1 MTDNSQNDRDVT
13 FMRRAI
19 ELAKRGIGA
28 VNPNPLVGAVI
39 VKNGQILAEG
49 WHERFG
55 ELHAERNAIKH
66 FLEKYSAD
74 ELKGSTI
81 YVTLEPCCHHG
92 KTPPCTDAI
101 IENGFAR
108 VVVGSN
114 DPNPLVAGKGIKL
127 LKAAGIEV
135 VTEFLK
141 EECDALNF
149 IFFHYISTKKPYIT
163 LKYAMTIDGKIATST
178 GKSKWITGEAARQ
191 KVHEDRNRYMA
202 VMAGVGTVMA
212 DNPELTCRLS
222 DGRTGRN
229 PIRIICD
236 TNLRTPLESRIAMTA
251 KDIRTIIATA
261 CNDGEKQR
269 PYIEKGIELIV
280 LPQRDNHIDLAVLAQ
295 KLGEMGIDSVILEG
309 GGTLSFSALK
319 SGIVKRVQA
328 YIAPK
333 LFGGADAKTPVEGKG
348 IDEVNECIRL
358 TDTSVTKIG
367 EDILLESEVA
377 YGCLQG

>member
-1 MTDNSQNDRDVT
+1 MTDFSKNDNDVI

-39 VKNGQILAEG
+39 VKDNQILAEG

-74 ELKGSTI
+74 ALKGSTI
-81 YVTLEPCCHHG
+81 YVTLEPCCHQG
-92 KTPPCTDAI
+92 KTPPCTDAL
-101 IENGFAR
+101 IESGFAR

-114 DPNPLVAGKGIKL
+114 DPNPLVAGKGIKI
-127 LKAAGIEV
+127 LKDAGIEV
-135 VTEFLK
+135 DTEFLK
-141 EECDALNF
+141 QECDALNF

-163 LKYAMTIDGKIATST
+163 LKYAMTMDGKIATST
-178 GKSKWITGEAARQ
+178 GKSKWITGAEARRR
-191 KVHEDRNRYMA
+191 VHEDRNRYMA
-202 VMAGVGTVMA
+202 IMAGVGTVIA
-212 DNPELTCRLS
+212 DDPELTCRLS
-222 DGRTGRN
+222 EKAGRN

-236 TNLRTPLESRIAMTA
+236 TNLRTPIESRIVMTA
-251 KDIRTIIATA
+251 KDIRTIIATS
-261 CNDGEKQR
+261 CINDSKQKLYR
-269 PYIEKGIELIV
+269 DKGVELIV
-280 LPQRDNHIDLAVLAQ
+280 LPQKEGHIDLEVLVN
-295 KLGEMGIDSVILEG
+295 KLGENSIDSVILEG

-319 SGIVKRVQA
+319 SGIVNRVQA

-348 IDEVNECIRL
+348 IDEVSECIRL

-367 EDILLESEVA
+367 EDILLESEVT
-377 YGCLQG
+377 YCCLQE

>member
-1 MTDNSQNDRDVT
+1 MTDNPKNDTDVT

-19 ELAKRGIGA
+19 ELAKRGTGA

-39 VKNGQILAEG
+39 VKKGQILAEG

-55 ELHAERNAIKH
+55 GLHAERNAIKH

-149 IFFHYISTKKPYIT
+149 IFFHYISTKEPYVT
-163 LKYAMTIDGKIATST
+163 LKYAMTTDGKIATST

-191 KVHEDRNRYMA
+191 RVHEDRNRYMA
-202 VMAGVGTVMA
+202 VMAGVGTVIA

-251 KDIRTIIATA
+251 KDIRTIIATSCA
-261 CNDGEKQR
+261 DSEKQR
-269 PYIEKGIELIV
+269 LYIEKGIELTV
-280 LPQRDNHIDLAVLAQ
+280 LPQKDNHIDLAVLAQ

-319 SGIVKRVQA
+319 SGIVNRVQA

-377 YGCLQG
+377 YGCLRG